1 LNAPLDYHKH
11 FEKHTDDDAK
21 PSDEEEQEHG
31 HAEPTEPG
39 AETAGRLSAGLM
51 TYFERGKGAVFAAG
65 SCTWVRGLVM
75 NDYFTQQITK
85 NVLNRFS

>member
-51 TYFERGKGAVFAAG
+51 TYFERGKRRGVRGGELYLGAG
-65 SCTWVRGLVM
+65 SRDERLFHPA
-75 NDYFTQQITK
+75 DH
-85 NVLNRFS
+85 